1 MKHVVAMWK
10 DEFECVVRRLCSER
24 RRMMNRRKGA
34 PALLACSVL
43 SIIAGILV
51 LSSADDKPASS
62 PSSATVMPTT
72 TIPDEAPG
80 AFLDLFVAG
89 IQNGDA
95 DFLKGRLHPEAFVR

>member
-1 MKHVVAMWK
+1 
-10 DEFECVVRRLCSER
+10 
-24 RRMMNRRKGA
+24 
-34 PALLACSVL
+34 
-43 SIIAGILV
+43 
-51 LSSADDKPASS
+51 
-62 PSSATVMPTT
+62 MPTT